1 MTTPSLVDSPRPG
14 IALQGQ
20 QGLTR
25 DAVLAISERNGEPD
39 WLRESR
45 LAGWQAFEEMP
56 VPRWTKGIAQWWT
69 TDVSALDLG
78 QMLPYVESSRTAQ
91 EAKNMVSL
99 SDESEDAGGLLVQI
113 DSETTY
119 LDLPDNVKA
128 QGVIFSS
135 LEDAVRTHPQVVEKY
150 LHKLVAPNK
159 DKFAAL
165 HTALWSG
172 GVFLYVPE
180 GVTVELPVHAV
191 YRLETPG
198 AVALGHT
205 LIVAER
211 GSNVRYI
218 EEFHSDDSLEGS
230 SNNPKSEIRNP
241 KSPQGLHSGVIEV
254 AVGEDAKVEFTS
266 MQEWGRNVYSFATRY
281 ATVAAGGLMHWVIG
295 EVGAKLVKA
304 HAETQLLG
312 KGAKTL
318 TRGICFTDSEQHFD
332 NTSNTHHAAED
343 TFGDILFKGALRD
356 VSRLG
361 FEGIIKVDHGAQKTD
376 SYLTMNTLF
385 LSEGARASSIPGLE
399 ILADDVR
406 CSHGATVGTVLE
418 EQVFY
423 LMSRGI
429 DRIEAEKL
437 IVGGFFEPVIAEM
450 PLESVRQRL
459 RDIVQEKVGLARVGN
474 EAQRPGMA

>member
-1 MTTPSLVDSPRPG
+1 MTTPSLVADSPRAEVAP
-14 IALQGQ
+14 QGF
-20 QGLTR
+20 THE
-25 DAVLAISERNGEPD
+25 AVLALSERNDEPQ
-39 WLRESR
+39 WLRASR
-45 LAGWQAFEEMP
+45 LQGWQAFEELP

-69 TDVSALDLG
+69 TDVSALDLSK
-78 QMLPYVESSRTAQ
+78 MLPTVERGYSPDDAR
-91 EAKNMVSL
+91 NMVSL
-99 SDESEDAGGLLVQI
+99 ADDSEEAGGLLVQI
-113 DSETTY
+113 DSDQAY
-119 LDLPDNVKA
+119 LQVPDSLKA

-135 LEDAVRTHPQVVEKY
+135 LQDAVKTHPQIVEKY

-165 HTALWSG
+165 HSALWSG

-191 YRLETPG
+191 YRLETLG
-198 AVALGHT
+198 AAALGHT
-205 LIVAER
+205 LVVAER

-218 EEFHSDDSLEGS
+218 EEFHSNHTEG
-230 SNNPKSEIRNP
+230 
-241 KSPQGLHSGVIEV
+241 QGLHSGVIEV

-332 NTSNTHHAAED
+332 NTSNTHHAAVD

-459 RDIVQEKVGLARVGN
+459 RDIVQEKVGLARVGKA
-474 EAQRPGMA
+474 AQRPGVA

>member
-1 MTTPSLVDSPRPG
+1 MTTFSAIEPRSEG
-14 IALQGQ
+14 TVQAG
-20 QGLTR
+20 GLTR
-25 DAVLAISERNGEPD
+25 EAVIELSERKGEPE
-39 WLRESR
+39 WLRRSR
-45 LAGWQAFEEMP
+45 LEGWTAFEALP
-56 VPRWTKGIAQWWT
+56 LPRWTKGIAQWWS
-69 TDVSALDLG
+69 TDVSELDL
-78 QMLPYVESSRTAQ
+78 SSLNAFVPSNLTPA
-91 EAKNMVSL
+91 EARDTVLLEGEGEEEVS
-99 SDESEDAGGLLVQI
+99 LLVQVN
-113 DSETTY
+113 SEVAY
-119 LDLPDNVKA
+119 LHVPESVKR

-135 LEDAVRTHPQVVEKY
+135 LEDAVREHPDLVQKY
-150 LHKLVAPNK
+150 LHKLVAPNQ

-180 GVTVELPVHAV
+180 GVTIEQPVHVV
-191 YRLETPG
+191 YRLDAPG
-198 AVALGHT
+198 AAALGHT

-211 GSNVRYI
+211 GANARYI
-218 EEFHSDDSLEGS
+218 EEFHSDEA
-230 SNNPKSEIRNP
+230 
-241 KSPQGLHSGVIEV
+241 QAHQALHSGVIEV
-254 AVGEDAKVEFTS
+254 AVGEEAKVEFTS

-281 ATVAAGGLMHWVIG
+281 ATVDKGGLMHWVIG
-295 EVGAKLVKA
+295 EVGAKLIKA

-312 KGAKTL
+312 SGAKTL
-318 TRGICFTDSEQHFD
+318 TRGICFTDADQHYD

-361 FEGIIKVDHGAQKTD
+361 FEGIIKVDQGAQRTD
-376 SYLTMNTLF
+376 SYLSMHTLF
-385 LSEGARASSIPGLE
+385 LSEGAKANSIPGLE

-406 CSHGATVGTVLE
+406 CSHGATVGTVQE

-437 IVGGFFEPVIAEM
+437 IVGGFFEPVIEEM

-459 RDIVQEKVGLARVGN
+459 RDIVQHKVGLPREGKEAR
-474 EAQRPGMA
+474 RPGES